1 MIRIVRMSP
10 TDSGSVL
17 ADLDREIFP
26 GDERVD
32 LNNRRTTWFFAEDT
46 ETPRPRPHGPR
57 VGFGGVLVG
66 GPDAFFVRGGVLP
79 RARGRGIYQRL
90 IRRCEREA
98 LDRGALRIWTYVL
111 PWNAPSINALI
122 SRGWR
127 AFQRQGGD
135 EGVLYL
141 GRVLR

>member
-1 MIRIVRMSP
+1 MIRIVRKGW
-10 TDSGSVL
+10 DENL
-17 ADLDREIFP
+17 LLEALDREIFP
-26 GDERVD
+26 DDQKIDGNDRK
-32 LNNRRTTWFFAEDT
+32 TSWFFAHDT
-46 ETPRPRPHGPR
+46 EAPRPRMHGPR

-66 GPDAFFVRGGVLP
+66 GADAFFVRGGVLP
-79 RARGRGIYQRL
+79 SARGRGIYQRL

-98 LDRGALRIWTYVL
+98 LDRDAAKIWTYVL
-111 PWNAPSINALI
+111 PWNVASVNALI

>member
-1 MIRIVRMSP
+1 MIRIVRKGW
-10 TDSGSVL
+10 DENL
-17 ADLDREIFP
+17 LLEALDREIFP
-26 GDERVD
+26 DDQRIDGNDRKMS
-32 LNNRRTTWFFAEDT
+32 WFFAHDT
-46 ETPRPRPHGPR
+46 EVRFSRHGPR

-66 GPDAFFVRGGVLP
+66 GADAFFVRGGVLP
-79 RARGRGIYQRL
+79 SARGRGIYQRL

-98 LDRGALRIWTYVL
+98 LDRGAVKIWTYVL